1 MPSHDEIPA
10 TELLGALYEDH
21 RQLHRLQASEH
32 MELVATSVIVP
43 RVYVEELRRLAAET
57 GISING
63 LALEM
68 FLYSL
73 SSGVTSQPTRGWP
86 VSDRFDSR
94 FFQWTV
100 RIPREALVYGHQL
113 AKQHLSNFSRTFTD
127 AITAAS
133 IHSEHRFKDIAYAP
147 FRK

>member
-1 MPSHDEIPA
+1 MPNRDETPA

-21 RQLHRLQASEH
+21 RQLHRLQTSEH
-32 MELVATSVIVP
+32 MEIIPTSVIVP
-43 RVYVEELRRLAAET
+43 RVYVDELRRLAAET

-63 LALEM
+63 LAVEM
-68 FLYSL
+68 LLYSL
-73 SSGVTSQPTRGWP
+73 SSGASSQPTQGWP
-86 VSDRFDSR
+86 VSNRFDSR

-100 RIPREALVYGHQL
+100 RIPHEALAYGHQL
-113 AKQHLSNFSRTFTD
+113 AKQHSSNFSRIFTD

-133 IHSEHRFKDIAYAP
+133 IHSEHKFKDIAYAP

>member
-1 MPSHDEIPA
+1 MLTHDEIPA

-21 RQLHRLQASEH
+21 RQLHRLQASER

-73 SSGVTSQPTRGWP
+73 SSGVTSRPNQGWP

-113 AKQHLSNFSRTFTD
+113 AKQRLSNFSRIFTD

-133 IHSEHRFKDIAYAP
+133 IHSEHNFKDTAYAP